1 MIKFSIK
8 NKILNIVLIF
18 TAFFLGILISVSYAQ
33 WFSPSGDPPTD
44 TFEVLNTG
52 PTAQLKDGCTT
63 S

>member
-1 MIKFSIK
+1 MKKEELKF
-8 NKILNIVLIF
+8 KILNITLIF
-18 TAFFLGILISVSYAQ
+18 AAFFLGILISVSYAQ
-33 WFSPSGDPPTD
+33 WFSPSGNPPTD

>member
-1 MIKFSIK
+1 MEKKELKF
-8 NKILNIVLIF
+8 KILNISLIF
-18 TAFFLGILISVSYAQ
+18 AVFFLGILISVTYAQ